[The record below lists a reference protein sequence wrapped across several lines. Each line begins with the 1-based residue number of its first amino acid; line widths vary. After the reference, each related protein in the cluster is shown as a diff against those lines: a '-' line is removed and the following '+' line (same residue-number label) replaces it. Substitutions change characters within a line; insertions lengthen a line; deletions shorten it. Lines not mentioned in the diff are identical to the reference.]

1 MESVLESGAIT
12 VVARPRVRREEI
24 ESLDDVQRM
33 LWVLAPDDGGAR
45 RILVVGRKRLTRRF
59 WAFVAD
65 DDALGGRAQTLGE
78 GTYRIESHDGHT
90 HVEFALEGDCALCAD
105 IGLPVRGNYIVSV
118 MNPDPALWS
127 VQQEL
132 FDSGVRTPFP
142 PALQERF
149 GEHRYL
155 PLAPE
160 FLAHPGAEL
169 VFVTVVS

>member
-1 MESVLESGAIT
+1 MT

-33 LWVLAPDDGGAR
+33 LWVLAPAGG
-45 RILVVGRKRLTRRF
+45 
-59 WAFVAD
+59 
-65 DDALGGRAQTLGE
+65 
-78 GTYRIESHDGHT
+78 
-90 HVEFALEGDCALCAD
+90 GDCRLCAD

-127 VQQEL
+127 NAQAEL
-132 FDSGVRTPFP
+132 FETGIPTPFP
-142 PALQERF
+142 LDLQERF

>member
-1 MESVLESGAIT
+1 
-12 VVARPRVRREEI
+12 VRREEI

-33 LWVLAPDDGGAR
+33 LWVLAPELGAR

-59 WAFVAD
+59 WAFVAA
-65 DDALGGRAQTLGE
+65 DDALGGRARTLGA

-90 HVEFALEGDCALCAD
+90 HLELALEGDCTLCAD

-118 MNPDPALWS
+118 MNPDPTLWS
-127 VQQEL
+127 NAQAEL
-132 FDSGVRTPFP
+132 FETATPTPFP

-160 FLAHPGAEL
+160 FLVHPGAEL